1 MEVPLPALE
10 SVAGLFD
17 GTTTY
22 PLSVV
27 AAILLLIN
35 WRGLH
40 GAFWRALR
48 QRFRFWSYPLYL
60 LVLASILATLCKPI
74 VFRKLPV
81 WIGAASPARLLQI
94 SATVDATPFLFEY
107 FLGVYIQVYL
117 ITVCFAWIRGLSF
130 GEEHLFQFAIRR
142 FSYVLKWSGV
152 VLLVGILIVHL
163 PRMLAYFM
171 NIPDVLDYL
180 PIERA
185 LMCGL
190 ILIFSSVQ
198 ISLVLHN
205 ETLGAAMRAHRQFL
219 RENAARYGWFLLIAG
234 IHFFFLAACDAIV
247 RNAIADRMMALL
259 GWKIVYVCFRG
270 LITGWLLA
278 SWVCLYRQC
287 EAGRAGRE
295 SWIQY

>member
-1 MEVPLPALE
+1 
-10 SVAGLFD
+10 
-17 GTTTY
+17 
-22 PLSVV
+22 
-27 AAILLLIN
+27 
-35 WRGLH
+35 
-40 GAFWRALR
+40 
-48 QRFRFWSYPLYL
+48 
-60 LVLASILATLCKPI
+60 
-74 VFRKLPV
+74 
-81 WIGAASPARLLQI
+81 
-94 SATVDATPFLFEY
+94 
-107 FLGVYIQVYL
+107 L

-130 GEEHLFQFAIRR
+130 GEERLFQFAIRR
-142 FSYVLKWSGV
+142 FSYVLKWSGLV
-152 VLLVGILIVHL
+152 MLVGILIVHL

-190 ILIFSSVQ
+190 ILIFSSIQ

-205 ETLGAAMRAHRQFL
+205 ETLRDAMHAHRQFL
-219 RENAARYGWFLLIAG
+219 RENAARFGWFLLIAG

-287 EAGRAGRE
+287 EAGRSGQE